1 MKILFT
7 GSGAGGHFYP
17 IIAIAEALNRIVAAE
32 KLLPPKLYYMAPEPG
47 DQRVLFEQGI
57 TYLPASAGRVR
68 RYFSVMNAFDLV
80 KTSLGVLKAVLRLF
94 SLYPDVVF
102 GKGAYGSFPAL
113 FAARILGIPVVI
125 HESDSEPGRV
135 NRWAGK
141 FAKRVA
147 ISYPDAARFF
157 DKEKVALTGNPI
169 RKDIATP
176 AYEGGREFL
185 KLEEGT
191 PVLLILG
198 GSSGSQAIN
207 EAVLDALPR
216 LLNKYQVIHQVG
228 EKNFEEVGQIAAGSL
243 HDHPH
248 KDRYRPYA
256 FLNVL
261 ALRMA
266 AGVCS
271 LVISR
276 AGSTLFEIAA
286 WGKPS
291 IVIPIPESISHDQTK
306 NAFSY
311 GRSGAATIIEQRNLT
326 PVILESEIERILG
339 DAPKAAA
346 MSAAAS
352 KFAKKDAAETIARE
366 ILNIALA
373 HER

>member
-1 MKILFT
+1 MKILFGGG
-7 GSGAGGHFYP
+7 GSGGHFYP

-32 KLLPPKLYYMAPEPG
+32 KLLPPKLYYMAPEPY
-47 DQRVLFEQGI
+47 DERALFEQGI
-57 TYLPASAGRVR
+57 TFLPVSAGRVR
-68 RYFSVMNAFDLV
+68 RYFSLLNAVDAI
-80 KTSLGVLKAVLRLF
+80 KTAVGILKATLRLF

-102 GKGAYGSFPAL
+102 GKGAYASFPAL
-113 FAARILGIPVVI
+113 FAARLLGIPVII

-147 ISYPDAARFF
+147 ISYPDAAQFF
-157 DKEKVALTGNPI
+157 DKEKVAHTGNPI

-176 AYEGGREFL
+176 AFEGGREFL
-185 KLEEGT
+185 KLEENT

-198 GSSGSQAIN
+198 GSSGAQTIN
-207 EAVLDALPR
+207 ETVLDALPR
-216 LLNKYQVIHQVG
+216 LLEKYQVIHQTGV
-228 EKNFEEVGQIAAGSL
+228 KNFEEVSQIAAGSL
-243 HDHPH
+243 HNHRN
-248 KDRYRPYA
+248 KDRYHPYA
-256 FLNVL
+256 YLNVL
-261 ALRMA
+261 AMRMA
-266 AGVCS
+266 AGACS

-311 GRSGAATIIEQRNLT
+311 ARSGAATVIEQRNLT

-339 DAPKAAA
+339 DEAKVAS

-366 ILNIALA
+366 ILTIALA

>member
-7 GSGAGGHFYP
+7 GGGSGGHFFP
-17 IIAIAEALNRIVAAE
+17 IIAVAEALNRIVAAE
-32 KLLPPKLYYMAPEPG
+32 KLLPPKLYYMSDEPY
-47 DQRVLFEQGI
+47 DERALFEQGI
-57 TYLPASAGRVR
+57 TYLPTNAGRIR
-68 RYFSVMNAFDLV
+68 RYFSLMNVVDAV
-80 KTSLGVLKAVLRLF
+80 KTALGVMRATLRLF

-102 GKGAYGSFPAL
+102 GKGAYPSFPAL
-113 FAARILGIPVVI
+113 FAARLLGIPVII

-147 ISYPDAARFF
+147 VSYPDAAQYF
-157 DKEKVALTGNPI
+157 DSSKVAFTGNPI

-176 AYEGGREFL
+176 AAEGGREFL

-191 PVLLILG
+191 PVILIMG
-198 GSSGSQAIN
+198 GSSGAQVIN
-207 EAVLDALPR
+207 DAVLDALPR
-216 LLNKYQVIHQVG
+216 LLNSYQIIHQTGV
-228 EKNFEEVGQIAAGSL
+228 KNFDDVTKTAAGIL
-243 HDHPH
+243 HNHPH

-266 AGVCS
+266 AGVAD
-271 LVISR
+271 LVVSR

-286 WGKPS
+286 WGTPA

-311 GRSGAATIIEQRNLT
+311 ARSGAATVIEQRNLT

-339 DAPKAAA
+339 DSAKREAMSKAAKA
-346 MSAAAS
+346 
-352 KFAKKDAAETIARE
+352 FAKKDAAETIARE
-366 ILNIALA
+366 ILALALA